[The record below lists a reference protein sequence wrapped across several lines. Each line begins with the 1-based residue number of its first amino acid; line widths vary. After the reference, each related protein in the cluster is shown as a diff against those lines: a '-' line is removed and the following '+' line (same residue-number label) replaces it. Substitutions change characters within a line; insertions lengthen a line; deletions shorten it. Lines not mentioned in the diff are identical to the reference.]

1 MEVRKMGGIRLLTMD
16 EKPANTLT
24 PVVLHEL
31 AGLLR
36 DLEKVCTTIRFSG
49 VPSRTKRTQLS
60 PPKST

>member
-36 DLEKVCTTIRFSG
+36 DLEKELVQPWT
-49 VPSRTKRTQLS
+49 
-60 PPKST
+60 